1 MASSEVIQKDVAQ
14 NPEIKGNPD
23 VIKKEEVM
31 CTKSKE
37 SVAVPS
43 SGNAQQESSQQQ
55 QHHPQQPIQNQQPVA
70 RTRSSR
76 EEKMRKKDDKSVD
89 HVLKALNS
97 LNTTEEKL
105 AAMCKKYADIFDEN
119 RKMQLALK
127 QAEKRCSTLQ
137 REKEQLQTDHSKAI
151 LTRSRLENLC
161 RELQRQNK
169 AIKDESLLKIREEEE
184 KRKEVSTKFQA
195 TLNEITTLMQQ
206 NNDKNMKLRDDNID
220 MNAKLKNVCEKYELR
235 EQQVEKISKQM
246 QLEAQLADAKLAKA
260 KMEMAAEREIMLRE
274 KQQLLMELS
283 QYQTRCQEFQA
294 TEINL
299 RNQITMYDEKYDEFQ
314 KALARSNEVFG
325 GFKGEMEKMSKKMC
339 KLEKEVS
346 TWKQRWEGSHR
357 ALLEMA
363 EEKQKADQELSQS
376 NRQVLTL
383 QRLCRTLQ
391 GERSNLLAKLKGTSP
406 VDEKIDVSMNKVN
419 DVMENT
425 SDKQLINSDAQNVPQ
440 PLVNGDISEDFS
452 VTTANTSDKNLDNS
466 SKIPNYDENRIIE
479 IVSNNV
485 LSHVTD
491 NVVKSDDKLGNG
503 SCESSSEVLLES
515 IDQSPSLSTNDNS
528 ICQPNEQSI
537 SNKKDL
543 STVDRSHSSNENN
556 LTTSSA
562 TVINGSSELPTSIVA
577 GIESPIVNSNLS
589 SLVEEKCVA
598 KPSDDANCVT
608 KSVDSLQQALVSPP
622 VITES
627 SNETASPAPLLEQSV
642 TNLSTSIDNPVPIC
656 DKMSV
661 EKNSKEITPLDVN
674 SSVEY
679 TVTDVLK
686 TTKILPTASHD
697 KANKQ
702 SIQVPSH
709 DIPNKE
715 DVKENCLME
724 TKQKLNEQPVKKQS
738 TEPKK
743 GKDSRKKKKNT

>member
-1 MASSEVIQKDVAQ
+1 MDNSEIIQESNVINEKPSD
-14 NPEIKGNPD
+14 NPD
-23 VIKKEEVM
+23 VIEEAVTSSKTKEPTTVV
-31 CTKSKE
+31 T
-37 SVAVPS
+37 A
-43 SGNAQQESSQQQ
+43 GQEQQQ
-55 QHHPQQPIQNQQPVA
+55 QQQAVA

-119 RKMQLALK
+119 RKLQLALK

-137 REKEQLQTDHSKAI
+137 REKEQLQTEHSKAI

-184 KRKEVSTKFQA
+184 KRKEVSAKFQA

-220 MNAKLKNVCEKYELR
+220 MNAKLKNVCEQYELR

-260 KMEMAAEREIMLRE
+260 QVEMAAEREIMLRE
-274 KQQLLMELS
+274 KQQILMELS

-299 RNQITMYDEKYDEFQ
+299 RSQISMYDDKYDEFQ

-363 EEKQKADQELSQS
+363 EEKQKADQELNHA

-391 GERSNLLAKLKGTSP
+391 GERSSLLAKLKDYSQS
-406 VDEKIDVSMNKVN
+406 DDKIGDNMNKIESTDDSTIAN
-419 DVMENT
+419 EKLLESDVQ
-425 SDKQLINSDAQNVPQ
+425 QLIN
-440 PLVNGDISEDFS
+440 GDILENKCEIKSVSSKTKSAGKCANSPKSSKTTKPVHDSKSQANSEIFVQS
-452 VTTANTSDKNLDNS
+452 SCQSTSLPIVSDNS
-466 SKIPNYDENRIIE
+466 SQVNEQNNSFNEITVNNCNNNVINESVVNNDATSLNNIITNDEATLPASLTADVITPVVTTNIEEPSSNSSTVENTDPSINLIQHQIVTPESSKGPDVTTPDSLIQKPLTESAPNSDVTIATENPSEVNISTIDETSDVNNKAAE
-479 IVSNNV
+479 NLKSSVVVLPPVSNEDVNKQHSI
-485 LSHVTD
+485 LNSD
-491 NVVKSDDKLGNG
+491 NVIKSDA
-503 SCESSSEVLLES
+503 
-515 IDQSPSLSTNDNS
+515 INS
-528 ICQPNEQSI
+528 VSNPTELKQKSNVEKGADEQPI
-537 SNKKDL
+537 IKKQ
-543 STVDRSHSSNENN
+543 SNENN
-556 LTTSSA
+556 KR
-562 TVINGSSELPTSIVA
+562 G
-577 GIESPIVNSNLS
+577 
-589 SLVEEKCVA
+589 
-598 KPSDDANCVT
+598 
-608 KSVDSLQQALVSPP
+608 
-622 VITES
+622 
-627 SNETASPAPLLEQSV
+627 
-642 TNLSTSIDNPVPIC
+642 
-656 DKMSV
+656 
-661 EKNSKEITPLDVN
+661 KE
-674 SSVEY
+674 
-679 TVTDVLK
+679 
-686 TTKILPTASHD
+686 
-697 KANKQ
+697 
-702 SIQVPSH
+702 
-709 DIPNKE
+709 
-715 DVKENCLME
+715 
-724 TKQKLNEQPVKKQS
+724 
-738 TEPKK
+738 
-743 GKDSRKKKKNT
+743 SRKKKKNA